1 MNREVLFPTPIYW
14 KDLPDAKKINKY
26 LFKHIKAWYKKI
38 LKVKQKQ
45 ILVLVGIVQQT

>member
-26 LFKHIKAWYKKI
+26 LFKHIKAWYKKNP
-38 LKVKQKQ
+38 KGV
-45 ILVLVGIVQQT
+45 TH